1 MIELTAIFPR
11 QVCISFL
18 SFAFFMLLGAEAQA
32 GTTRK
37 HVLVIHS
44 YHPELSWTQQE
55 KDGID
60 RGFQKSRH
68 EVVVYH
74 EFLDAKRYPDLQH
87 RSSFLAY
94 LQHKYRDTALDV
106 LMIADDPGLN
116 LYLSARDEYF
126 SDLPV
131 VFMGINYVQEEL
143 LSIPWLTGVFENHSI
158 TETIIEAKQ
167 QTGSDNII
175 IISDS
180 SETGQANLQH
190 LEMLQSSP
198 HAPRNLVVVK
208 DLVSNEIKRTLGPYP
223 DRWPIFLAGQLREGS
238 VDGPLIAFEK
248 EPRILRS
255 HIPNPIYTD
264 SMMLMGHGVVG
275 GKILAGGFHAQQA
288 VQLAEKI
295 LDGIPVN
302 EIPPILQS
310 DNQWIFDASEL
321 KAVGIALNDL
331 PPGSRLINQEV
342 SWVAENRTLLFAI
355 AVIFSL
361 GCGIIVLLTAT
372 VKRQFRVEKQLRLNE
387 AELKSIQQTLEKR
400 VEQRTAELKFAKQN
414 AEVANQAKSEF
425 LANMSHEL
433 RTPLNAILGLTE
445 ALQDKILGPIN
456 EKQLQSLQTVERSGN
471 HLLELINDVLDLSK
485 IEAGQVELELAP
497 TEINHLCQSSLAFVK
512 QQAFKKK
519 IRLETKLMPHLTRMM
534 LDERRIR
541 QVLINLLNNA
551 VKFTLE
557 GGCVILEAR
566 LQETANESQNCSSL
580 TPPPSEISDRS
591 AQNQSAQHYLYLAV
605 SDTGIGI
612 APEDLD
618 KLFLPFIQIDSALNR
633 TYEGTGLGLSLVKY
647 IVDLH
652 GGQVGATSTL
662 GLGSCFTIT
671 LPCYFAVSPESELGV
686 SIESKRVPSLP
697 ITHNRLPRIL
707 LAEDND
713 ANIETLTSYLSHKA
727 YHLLVAR
734 NGREAVALAQS
745 ENPDLILMDI
755 QMPGMDGLEAIHQIR
770 CLQDCD
776 TLPIIALT
784 ALAMHGDCERCI
796 EAGFTDCFSKP
807 FKLKRLEERMRQLLV
822 SHSTEKL
829 SSRAMGNGTQRS
841 QVCRSH

>member
-1 MIELTAIFPR
+1 MIELTAVFPK
-11 QVCISFL
+11 QVCFSFL
-18 SFAFFMLLGAEAQA
+18 SLIFFIMLGAETQA
-32 GTTRK
+32 VTNRK

-55 KDGID
+55 KRGID

-74 EFLDAKRYPDLQH
+74 EFLDAKRYPDLRH
-87 RSSFLAY
+87 RYSFLAY
-94 LQHKYRDTALDV
+94 LQNKYRDTALDV

-116 LYLSARDEYF
+116 VYLSVRDDYF

-131 VFMGINYVQEEL
+131 VFMGINYVQKEL
-143 LSIPWLTGVFENHSI
+143 LNIPWLTGVFENHSI
-158 TETIIEAKQ
+158 TETIIEAKK

-190 LEMLQSSP
+190 LEMLQNSP
-198 HAPRNLVVVK
+198 NAPSHIVVVQ
-208 DLVSNEIKRTLGPYP
+208 DLVTGDIASTLGPYP

-238 VDGPLIAFEK
+238 TNGPLIAFEQ

-275 GKILAGGFHAQQA
+275 GKILAGSFHAQQA
-288 VQLAEKI
+288 IQLVEQI
-295 LDGIPVN
+295 LDGVPVN

-321 KAVGIALNDL
+321 KAVGIALNNL
-331 PPGSRLINQEV
+331 PPGSQLINQDV
-342 SWVAENRTLLFAI
+342 SWVAENRTLLI
-355 AVIFSL
+355 TSAVIFSL
-361 GCGIIVLLTAT
+361 GLGIILLLTVT
-372 VKRQFRVEKQLRLNE
+372 VERQFRVEKQLRLNE

-400 VEQRTAELKFAKQN
+400 VEQRTAELEFAKQN

-433 RTPLNAILGLTE
+433 RTPLNAILGMTE
-445 ALQDKILGPIN
+445 ALQDRILGPIN
-456 EKQLQSLQTVERSGN
+456 EKQLTSLQTVERSGN

-497 TEINHLCQSSLAFVK
+497 TEINHLCKASLAFVQ
-512 QQAFKKK
+512 QQARKKK
-519 IRLETKLMPHLTRMM
+519 IQLETKLMPNLTRMV

-557 GGCVILEAR
+557 GGCVTLEVR
-566 LQETANESQNCSSL
+566 LQATAGGSQTNSSL
-580 TPPPSEISDRS
+580 TSPPSDISDRS
-591 AQNQSAQHYLYLAV
+591 AQNQSAQNYLYLAV

-612 APEDLD
+612 APEHLD
-618 KLFLPFIQIDSALNR
+618 KLFQPFVQIDSALNR
-633 TYEGTGLGLSLVKY
+633 TYEGTGLGLSLVKH
-647 IVDLH
+647 IVELH
-652 GGQVGATSTL
+652 GGQVGVSSTL
-662 GLGSCFTIT
+662 DLGSCFTIA
-671 LPCYFAVSPESELGV
+671 LPCYFTISPESAPDV
-686 SIESKRVPSLP
+686 PIESRQVPSTP
-697 ITHNRLPRIL
+697 IAQSPLPRIL
-707 LAEDND
+707 LAEDNE
-713 ANIETLTSYLSHKA
+713 ANIETLTSYLSNKA
-727 YHLLVAR
+727 YHLLVAH
-734 NGREAVALAQS
+734 NGHEAVALTHS

-755 QMPGMDGLEAIHQIR
+755 QMPGLDGLEAIRQIR
-770 CLQDCD
+770 CLQNCD

-784 ALAMHGDCERCI
+784 ALAMHGDRERCL
-796 EAGFTDCFSKP
+796 EAGFTDYFSKP
-807 FKLKRLEERMRQLLV
+807 FKLKRLEERIRQLLAA
-822 SHSTEKL
+822 HSTKQPIVK
-829 SSRAMGNGTQRS
+829 SNGK
-841 QVCRSH
+841 